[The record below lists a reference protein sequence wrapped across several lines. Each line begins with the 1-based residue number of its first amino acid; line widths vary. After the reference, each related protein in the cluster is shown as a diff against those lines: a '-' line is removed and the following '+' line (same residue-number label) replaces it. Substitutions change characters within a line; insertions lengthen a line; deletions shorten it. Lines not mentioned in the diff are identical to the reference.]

1 MLYIS
6 LVLQRVQCLAN
17 VPFELHSSAWRQT
30 EQDLAP
36 SFCNWG
42 KDSEKLWDLTR
53 DTAWPVLGSIQT
65 PQRRLP
71 GSSLCW
77 QDAVSWNNRNSQ
89 WETIPINLLQPPPAL
104 SLQLPK
110 KQSPELI
117 NQLYLRQGPTNYLFF
132 AVTFYWDLTTSI
144 YLCIIYGSFCSTT
157 AIQEQYCIT
166 LQ

>member
-1 MLYIS
+1 MSQRPFKVNIVNVIHHFS
-6 LVLQRVQCLAN
+6 LKNGSPSSLECWRMTT
-17 VPFELHSSAWRQT
+17 PFTHSSW
-30 EQDLAP
+30 
-36 SFCNWG
+36 N
-42 KDSEKLWDLTR
+42 
-53 DTAWPVLGSIQT
+53 LGGHSSVWVSS
-65 PQRRLP
+65 QRRLP

-77 QDAVSWNNRNSQ
+77 QDAGSWNNRNSQ

-110 KQSPELI
+110 EQSPELI

-144 YLCIIYGSFCSTT
+144 YLCIIYGSFCSTK

-166 LQ
+166 LL